1 MKVKLKKLNE
11 NARVPEFATPGSFC
25 FDIYGVEARRIAD
38 NVIEYSTG
46 FAVEIPKG
54 YGMFIYSRSGQGF
67 KYQTR
72 LSNCVGVIDSD
83 YRGEVK
89 VQLISDIILLDDD
102 EENPKYDP
110 FDFSKA
116 IAQAEIRKK
125 TDVTF
130 EVTEELSSTSRGKGG
145 FGSTDEKGSTVE

>member
-1 MKVKLKKLNE
+1 MKVKLKKLNA
-11 NARVPEFATPGSFC
+11 NARIPEFATPGSFC
-25 FDIYGVEARRIAD
+25 FDIYGVEAKRIAD

-46 FAVEIPKG
+46 LAAEIPKG

-83 YRGEVK
+83 YRGEIK
-89 VQLISDIILLDDD
+89 VQLISDVILLDEG
-102 EENPKYDP
+102 EEHEQYNP

-130 EVTEELSSTSRGKGG
+130 EVTEELSDTDRGTGG
-145 FGSTDEKGSTVE
+145 FGSTDEKGSAAV